1 MRSEKITRL
10 FSERVRAAIPESSLT
25 VSQWA
30 DSYRYLSAE
39 RSARPGRWRTS
50 LVPYAREIMD
60 CASRS
65 DVRKIVFIS
74 STQTAKTETISN
86 IIGFY
91 IHADASPQMYVAET
105 ELKARAWSQECL
117 APMIR
122 DTPVLQRLV
131 EDPRSRDSGNTIEG
145 KSYPGGHLAIA
156 WATSAAMLSSRPRRI
171 VACDE
176 RDGFKGSSEGDPV
189 ALAEERTNTFEN
201 SLVIEVST
209 PRDAEEPPPG
219 SPVDAPWLS
228 PIERSYE
235 ETDKR
240 KLFLPCPHCGDFQT
254 LEWSNIKWDSPD
266 EAHNAYYVCV
276 NGCVITHDHKADM
289 LARHQWRAEKPFRGQ
304 AGFRIWAAYSP
315 FVTWGQIAEKWLAA
329 QKSIDRLRVF
339 INTSLAQSWKPL
351 ADKIE
356 THDLEGR
363 LEPYEA
369 EVPRGVL
376 LLVGGVDVQGDRL
389 EYEVVGYGLDDETWS
404 IKYGVIPGDPE
415 QDQVWDDLLEIL
427 TRDYEGAGGR
437 TFQVRA
443 AAVDTGG
450 HSTQAAYRFC
460 RANAGR
466 RFYAVKGAST
476 PGKPLAPR
484 LPTLM
489 GKPAVRLHVI
499 GTETA
504 KDTLAAHLKIKE
516 HGPGYCHFPDAA
528 DSEGL
533 PVYGEEYFKQL
544 CSERAVTKYT
554 RGVGVRVWQ
563 KIKPKMRNEA
573 LDCRVYAMA
582 AKAILNPDLR
592 RLHKKAA
599 ALADNPDADDKP
611 RAEESAAQPPPRPR
625 RPFVGAPRR
634 GGGFVKG
641 FR

>member
-1 MRSEKITRL
+1 M
-10 FSERVRAAIPESSLT
+10 
-25 VSQWA
+25 SQWA

-50 LVPYAREIMD
+50 LVPYTREIMD

-122 DTPVLQRLV
+122 DTPVLQQLV

-171 VACDE
+171 VGCDE

-209 PRDAEEPPPG
+209 PRDAEAPPAG
-219 SPVDAPWLS
+219 SPEDAPWLS

-240 KLFLPCPHCGDFQT
+240 KYFVPCPHCSEFQT
-254 LEWSNIKWDSPD
+254 LEWSNVHWDSPE

-276 NGCVITHDHKADM
+276 NGCLITNDSKADM
-289 LARHQWRAEKPFRGQ
+289 LARGQWRAEKPFRGK
-304 AGFRIWAAYSP
+304 AGFKIWAGYSP
-315 FVTWGQIAEKWLAA
+315 FVTFGQLAEKWLAA
-329 QKSIDRLRVF
+329 QKSTDRLRVF

-363 LEPYEA
+363 LEPYPA

-376 LLVGGVDVQGDRL
+376 LLTAGVDVQGDRL
-389 EYEVVGYGLDDETWS
+389 EYDITGWGLDEESWA
-404 IKYGVIPGDPE
+404 IRYGCIYGDPASSE
-415 QDQVWDDLLEIL
+415 VWEELKERLSADFM
-427 TRDYEGAGGR
+427 REGDTLMR
-437 TFQVRA
+437 VSA
-443 AAVDTGG
+443 ACIDSGG
-450 HSTQAAYRFC
+450 HHTQEVYRFC
-460 RANAGR
+460 RSMRGR
-466 RFYAVKGAST
+466 KFWAIKGANT
-476 PGKPLAPR
+476 PGQPLAPR
-484 LPTLM
+484 QPTLQ
-489 GKPAVRLHVI
+489 GKPAVKLFKI

-504 KDTLAAHLKIKE
+504 KDTLAAHLKVKE
-516 HGPGYCHFPDAA
+516 PGPGYCHFPNTTDDA
-528 DSEGL
+528 GV
-533 PVYGEEYFKQL
+533 PVYGEAYFKQL

-563 KIKPKMRNEA
+563 KIKQGARNEA
-573 LDCRVYAMA
+573 LDCKVYAMA
-582 AKAILNPDLR
+582 AKAILNPDMR
-592 RLHKKAA
+592 RLHKKAESVT
-599 ALADNPDADDKP
+599 DNPAP
-611 RAEESAAQPPPRPR
+611 EGEAREEAPPVPQRQRPR
-625 RPFVGAPRR
+625 FVAARR
-634 GGGFVKG
+634 GGFVKG

>member
-10 FSERVRAAIPESSLT
+10 FSERLRAAIPEASLT

-50 LVPYAREIMD
+50 LVPYTREIMD

-86 IIGFY
+86 IVGFY
-91 IHADASPQMYVAET
+91 IHADPSPQLYVAET

-145 KSYPGGHLAIA
+145 KSYSGGHLAIA

-209 PRDAEEPPPG
+209 PRDAEEPPPA

-240 KLFLPCPHCGDFQT
+240 KYFVPCPHCGEFQT
-254 LEWSNIKWDSPD
+254 LEWSNVKWDSPE
-266 EAHNAYYVCV
+266 EALDAYYVCV
-276 NGCVITHDHKADM
+276 NGCLITHDHKADM
-289 LARHQWRAEKPFRGQ
+289 LARGQWRAEKPFRGK
-304 AGFRIWAAYSP
+304 AGFKIWAGYSP
-315 FVTWGQIAEKWLAA
+315 FVTWGQLAEKWLAA
-329 QKSIDRLRVF
+329 QKSIDKLRVF
-339 INTSLAQSWKPL
+339 INTSLAQGWQPL
-351 ADKIE
+351 ADKVE

-363 LEPYEA
+363 LETYLA

-376 LLVGGVDVQGDRL
+376 LLVAGVDVQGDRL
-389 EYEVVGYGLDDETWS
+389 EYEIVGFGLDDESWS
-404 IKYGVIPGDPE
+404 IKYGIIYGDPS
-415 QDQVWDDLLEIL
+415 QAQVWDDLKEEL
-427 TRDYEGAGGR
+427 TREFEGEGGR
-437 TFQVRA
+437 KFTVSA
-443 AAVDTGG
+443 ACVDSGG
-450 HSTQAAYRFC
+450 HHTQEVYRFC
-460 RANAGR
+460 REMRGR
-466 RFYAVKGAST
+466 RFYAIKGANT
-476 PGKPLAPR
+476 PGQPLAPR
-484 LPTLM
+484 QPTLQ
-489 GKPAVRLHVI
+489 GKPAVKLFKI

-516 HGPGYCHFPDAA
+516 PGPGYCHFPAHVDEAGA
-528 DSEGL
+528 
-533 PVYGEEYFKQL
+533 PVYGEAYFKQL
-544 CSERAVTKYT
+544 CSERAVMKYT

-563 KIKPKMRNEA
+563 KIKQGARNEA

-599 ALADNPDADDKP
+599 EAADNPDDKP
-611 RAEESAAQPPPRPR
+611 RAEESAPPTPQRQRRHFAGAQR
-625 RPFVGAPRR
+625 
-634 GGGFVKG
+634 GGFVKG
-641 FR
+641 FRR